1 MKGKNI
7 DSYPCGT
14 LKIFEHSLV
23 LITKITYNNQKNMV
37 RKLDGLGQFIILLQ
51 KGIVKSLSMIV
62 ES

>member
-7 DSYPCGT
+7 DSNPCGT

-23 LITKITYNNQKNMV
+23 LITKITYNNQKNIV
-37 RKLDGLGQFIILLQ
+37 SKLDGLGQFIILLQ
-51 KGIVKSLSMIV
+51 KGIVKYWSMIV